1 MNKNQSWKRK
11 TVSFLSAQTISL
23 FGSSIVQYAIVWYI
37 TLSTSSGKMLTI
49 STICGFLPQIMI
61 SLFAGVWIDRYDRK
75 KLIMISDSI
84 IALFTFILAI
94 AFINGYKNIWLVFVV
109 LAIRS
114 AGTGI
119 QTPSVNAILPQIV
132 PSDKLMR
139 VNGIHSTLS
148 SIIMFISPAFSGF
161 ILSLFS
167 LETTLFIDVVTA
179 IIGVTITS
187 TISIQR
193 IYQKQSSTVQGL
205 KEGYTYLK
213 DNVFIR
219 RLIIF
224 QFLTLLLITPSAFLT
239 PLMVSRSFGNEVWR
253 LTLSEMTYSL
263 GMISGGL
270 LISLWGGFKNRTK
283 TIIIATTMYGLI
295 MIFMGAAPYFIIY
308 LILNALIGIS
318 SPCYNTS
325 ITVSI
330 QERVESSMHGRVFS
344 FMQIA
349 TSCAF
354 PLGMLIYG
362 PLADYIPVQILIIS
376 SGILVLIMIIFIQVK
391 KYLKS

>member
-1 MNKNQSWKRK
+1 MKKNQTWKRK

-49 STICGFLPQIMI
+49 STLCGFLPQIII

-84 IALFTFILAI
+84 IALFTLILAI
-94 AFINGYKNIWLVFVV
+94 AFISGYKDIWLVFVV
-109 LAIRS
+109 LAVRS

-132 PSDKLMR
+132 PSDKLMKI
-139 VNGIHSTLS
+139 NGINSTLS
-148 SIIMFISPAFSGF
+148 SMIMFISPAISGA
-161 ILSLFS
+161 ILSLVS
-167 LETTLFIDVVTA
+167 LEATLFIDVITA
-179 IIGVTITS
+179 IIGITITS

-193 IYQKQSSTVQGL
+193 IYQKHSSTIQGL
-205 KEGYTYLK
+205 KEGYLYLK
-213 DNVFIR
+213 NNTFIR

-239 PLMVSRSFGNEVWR
+239 PLMVSRTFGSEVWR
-253 LTLSEMTYSL
+253 LTMSEMTYSF

-283 TIIIATTMYGLI
+283 TILIATTMYGLI
-295 MIFMGAAPYFIIY
+295 MIFMGLAPIFTLY
-308 LILNALIGIS
+308 LICNTLIGIP

-325 ITVSI
+325 ITVTI
-330 QERVESSMHGRVFS
+330 QERVEASMHGRVFS
-344 FMQIA
+344 LMQIA

-354 PLGMLIYG
+354 PLGMLLFG
-362 PLADYIPVQILIIS
+362 PLADYIPVQLLIIS
-376 SGILVLIMIIFIQVK
+376 CGIIVLIMTSFIQYK
-391 KYLKS
+391 KYLNQ

>member
-295 MIFMGAAPYFIIY
+295 MILMGLAPYFIIY

>member
-11 TVSFLSAQTISL
+11 VVSFLSTQTISL

-37 TLSTSSGKMLTI
+37 TLTTSSGKMLAI
-49 STICGFLPQIMI
+49 STLCGFLPQIII

-84 IALFTFILAI
+84 IALFTLILAI
-94 AFINGYKNIWLVFVV
+94 AFINGYIDIWLVFVV
-109 LAIRS
+109 LAVRS

-119 QTPSVNAILPQIV
+119 QTPSVNAILPLLV
-132 PSDKLMR
+132 PHDKLMK

-148 SIIMFISPAFSGF
+148 SIIMFISPAISGG

-167 LETTLFIDVVTA
+167 LEATLFIDVITA

-187 TISIQR
+187 TISIQK
-193 IYQKQSSTVQGL
+193 IYQEQSSTFQGL
-205 KEGYTYLK
+205 KDGFDYLK
-213 DNVFIR
+213 KNTFIR

-224 QFLTLLLITPSAFLT
+224 QFITLLLITPSAFLT
-239 PLMVSRSFGNEVWR
+239 PLMVSRTFGNEVWR
-253 LTLSEMTYSL
+253 LTMSEMTYSF

-270 LISLWGGFKNRTK
+270 LISLWGGFKNRNK
-283 TIIIATTMYGLI
+283 TILVATTVYGFI
-295 MIFMGAAPYFIIY
+295 MIFMGLSPFFIVY
-308 LILNALIGIS
+308 LILNALIGIP

-325 ITVSI
+325 ITVTI
-330 QERVESSMHGRVFS
+330 QESVESSMHGRIFS
-344 FMQIA
+344 LMQIA

-354 PLGMLIYG
+354 PLGMLLFG
-362 PLADYIPVQILIIS
+362 PLADYVPVQVLIIS
-376 SGILVLIMIIFIQVK
+376 SGIGVLIMTIFIQTT